1 MLPFLK
7 RKQEGSMSA
16 DDDHVLRKP
25 DEGSE
30 EYDTM
35 HAVAEDLLKA
45 IEAKDVPG
53 IAAAFRAGFELADSE
68 PHEEGE
74 HV

>member
-7 RKQEGSMSA
+7 KKQEGSASMPS
-16 DDDHVLRKP
+16 DSIVREP
-25 DEGSE
+25 DNEQD
-30 EYDTM
+30 YDSM

-45 IEAKDVPG
+45 IEAKDVAA
-53 IAAAFRAGFELADSE
+53 IAEAFRAGFELADSE
-68 PHEEGE
+68 SHEEGE